1 MGSTERAI
9 HEKLQILAPESLELT
24 DESGQH
30 AGHAGSRD
38 GGGHYRLLIVSAH
51 FAGKSRIERHR
62 MVYGAL
68 GELMQR
74 TVHALAI
81 QAYTPEEL

>member
-1 MGSTERAI
+1 MTPTERSI
-9 HEKLQILAPESLELT
+9 HEKLQILAPEILEIT
-24 DESGQH
+24 DESAQH

-38 GGGHYRLLIVSAH
+38 GGGHYRLLIVSAR

-68 GELMQR
+68 GDLMQR
-74 TVHALAI
+74 SVHALAI
-81 QAYTPEEL
+81 QAYSQEEL